1 MNKATRHRDHTED
14 THERGVALIIVILV
28 MSFLLIIGL
37 VLVTV
42 TTTGT
47 RVAGN
52 VRGQQLAF
60 NAAEAGFD
68 ATWKAIQNSLINGL
82 WSTFE
87 GHYMTE
93 PIGVDDPLANV
104 YFRRLTD
111 LELLNYIDPNV
122 DGIADVGNVI
132 FCRERY
138 VLDTSGSPDP
148 RYTYT
153 CFLVDDEAAGGIPD
167 AGDVLLICIGTNGTG
182 NTMSTTRLEIEL
194 VIELA
199 GT

>member
-1 MNKATRHRDHTED
+1 MNNETQHRSRTRDD
-14 THERGVALIIVILV
+14 HERGVALIIVILV

-52 VRGQQLAF
+52 VRAQQLAF

-68 ATWKAIQNSLINGL
+68 ATWKSIQNSFLNDL
-82 WSTFE
+82 WSTFD
-87 GHYMTE
+87 GHYMSE
-93 PIGVDDPLANV
+93 PIGVDDPMSDV
-104 YFRRLTD
+104 YFRKLTD
-111 LELLNYIDPNV
+111 LEILNYIDANG

-138 VLDTSGSPDP
+138 VLDTSGNLDP

-153 CFLVDDEAAGGIPD
+153 CFLIDDEAAGGLPD
-167 AGDVLLICIGTNGTG
+167 ASDVLLVCIGTAGTG

>member
-1 MNKATRHRDHTED
+1 MNIATQDSRHTERN
-14 THERGVALIIVILV
+14 HEKGVALIIVILV

-68 ATWKAIQNSLINGL
+68 ATWKSIHNSLVGGL
-82 WSTFE
+82 WTTFA
-87 GHYMTE
+87 GHYLSE
-93 PIGVDDPLANV
+93 PIGVDDPMSAV
-104 YFRRLTD
+104 YFRKLTD
-111 LELLNYIDPNV
+111 EDLLNYIDAND
-122 DGIADVGNVI
+122 DGIADVSNVL

-138 VLDTSGSPDP
+138 VLDTSGNLDP

-153 CFLVDDEAAGGIPD
+153 CFLIDDEAAGGTPD
-167 AGDVLLICIGTNGTG
+167 AGDVLLICIGTSGTG